1 MAENTPKP
9 KDKHSSKHKHKHKS
23 KDKDQSAIKKRKR
36 PTSPDAVEV
45 PKKARIEVEKINKTN
60 GGSKS
65 AAVNP
70 SNIPY
75 HLTTV
80 SLYLSLA
87 PRYSYYPEKTFS
99 HLLVRSA
106 SSEQAAH
113 LRSLSP
119 ITGVQ
124 KHHLDP
130 LLMTYYEPVDG
141 VVIAY
146 DNIRFESEC
155 GRINAEAPYPHVW
168 TTVDLLVWRP
178 HKGMVLQGYVNL
190 QSASHIG
197 LLVDNTWNV
206 SIPLARIPEGWKYTE
221 SDGAEEMEVDEAE
234 ETAATAEGS
243 WVNEKGEKVEG
254 QLKFEVESV
263 KAGGSIFIMEGSLL
277 NQGKIKKA
285 VLL

>member
-1 MAENTPKP
+1 MAKDSPK
-9 KDKHSSKHKHKHKS
+9 KDGKTKHRS
-23 KDKDQSAIKKRKR
+23 KDKDKSAAKKRKR
-36 PTSPDAVEV
+36 PSSPDAADV
-45 PKKARIEVEKINKTN
+45 PKKARIEIERIKTTTA
-60 GGSKS
+60 
-65 AAVNP
+65 AAVDP

-75 HLTTV
+75 HLTTT
-80 SLYLSLA
+80 SLYLSIA
-87 PRYSYYPEKTFS
+87 PRYSYNPEKVFP
-99 HLLVRSA
+99 HLLASSA
-106 SSEQAAH
+106 SNEQAAH

-146 DNIRFESEC
+146 DNIRFESQC

-178 HKGMVLQGYVNL
+178 HKGMVLQGWVNL

-206 SIPLARIPEGWKYTE
+206 SIPMARIPETWKYVENEAPAVTE
-221 SDGAEEMEVDEAE
+221 EGEMEVDGAEE
-234 ETAATAEGS
+234 ETSEGT
-243 WVNEKGEKVEG
+243 WITEKGAKVEG
-254 QLKFEVESV
+254 LLRFVVESV

-277 NQGKIKKA
+277 DRAKIENA
-285 VLL
+285 VLP